1 MPTPA
6 MQPQSL
12 DGLSDQLVFVNLDL
26 TCWSGKKTL
35 TPEDLG
41 LDRTQLPPE
50 TLVSLGEKQLIDP
63 EALRTFTSIRSAAR
77 RRCLA
82 VGTRFLGGYAVPVAK
97 APALLAE
104 LDALGQRYQDA
115 RAAFLAGY
123 DDQLAAWTQQQ
134 PQEWQKLIRDALVP
148 VEYVGGRLSFAVQAM
163 RFAAPDPA
171 VVTHDGLNQ
180 ALSSLGDQV
189 FHEVGQLA
197 REALERS
204 FQGKDTVTRRALSP
218 LASIR
223 DKLDGL
229 AFLDRRFRAVVGE
242 IDRLVAQV
250 SAQGPIAH
258 GVLAALTQFF
268 SLAAQPA
275 GLRTWAANASVWQAP
290 QEFLGLP
297 DPPAATPASSVD
309 PAEAAKKPTFIPAP
323 EPASASTVDADAPAS
338 IEDTESDTSTP
349 APAPTVDAEADPLT
363 LHWKPVVKAV
373 EEVMTS
379 VEASAESTESTPAPA
394 PATDDAWFF

>member
-1 MPTPA
+1 

-223 DKLDGL
+223 QAGRAGLSRPPLSGGGRGNRPAGRPSVGPRADRPRCVGGADPVLQPGGPAGRAADLGGERFGL
-229 AFLDRRFRAVVGE
+229 A
-242 IDRLVAQV
+242 
-250 SAQGPIAH
+250 S
-258 GVLAALTQFF
+258 
-268 SLAAQPA
+268 PA
-275 GLRTWAANASVWQAP
+275 GVPGAARPTRRHTGVQRGPGGSG
-290 QEFLGLP
+290 QETHVHPGARAGFGIHGGRGR
-297 DPPAATPASSVD
+297 SSV
-309 PAEAAKKPTFIPAP
+309 
-323 EPASASTVDADAPAS
+323 
-338 IEDTESDTSTP
+338 
-349 APAPTVDAEADPLT
+349 
-363 LHWKPVVKAV
+363 H
-373 EEVMTS
+373 
-379 VEASAESTESTPAPA
+379 
-394 PATDDAWFF
+394 